1 MARGVQLK
9 QEQLL
14 PEHRRGKRGHH
25 VADFTGRG
33 GIKAP
38 GAVTMA
44 GFLNTIFNGKRAQSV
59 VQSVSQVHQS
69 LLDCVSSEGWSC

>member
-1 MARGVQLK
+1 VALKAGMVRGGQLK

-14 PEHRRGKRGHH
+14 PEHRRGKRGNH
-25 VADFTGRG
+25 VADPTGRG
-33 GIKAP
+33 GIKTP
-38 GAVTMA
+38 GAIAMA

-69 LLDCVSSEGWSC
+69 RC